1 MSKNFFSMGVT
12 FGFGGF
18 SETRCTRFGET
29 RCTRFG
35 ETRFARFGETRFAR
49 FQTASSGIIFSVP
62 FSLFA
67 LFAVYRLGQ
76 DFCRHT

>member
-1 MSKNFFSMGVT
+1 MSKNFFSMGIT
-12 FGFGGF
+12 FGFDGF
-18 SETRCTRFGET
+18 SENH
-29 RCTRFG
+29 
-35 ETRFARFGETRFAR
+35 FARFGETCCTR
-49 FQTASSGIIFSVP
+49 FQTASSGIIFAVP

>member
-18 SETRCTRFGET
+18 SETRCT
-29 RCTRFG
+29 
-35 ETRFARFGETRFAR
+35 RFGETRFAR

>member
-1 MSKNFFSMGVT
+1 MSKNFFSMGVS
-12 FGFGGF
+12 FGFDGFSENCCTRF
-18 SETRCTRFGET
+18 SETRC
-29 RCTRFG
+29 
-35 ETRFARFGETRFAR
+35 AR
-49 FQTASSGIIFSVP
+49 FQTASRGIIFSVP

>member
-12 FGFGGF
+12 FGFDGFSENCCTRF
-18 SETRCTRFGET
+18 SETRC
-29 RCTRFG
+29 
-35 ETRFARFGETRFAR
+35 ARFGETRFAR
-49 FQTASSGIIFSVP
+49 FQTVSRGIIFSVP